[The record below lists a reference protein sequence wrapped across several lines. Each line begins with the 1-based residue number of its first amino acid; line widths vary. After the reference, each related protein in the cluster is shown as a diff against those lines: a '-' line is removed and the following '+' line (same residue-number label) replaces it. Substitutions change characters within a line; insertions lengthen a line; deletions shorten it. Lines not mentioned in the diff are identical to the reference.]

1 MARQASRAWGRFATV
16 VGEYLSGRKVPLATD
31 VDTVGGKTPAQVQAM
46 VTKSS
51 IGLGSVENLPAA
63 TLAQAQSSTEV
74 AAVLTPA
81 SARQSAEKLLEIDNK
96 IRGNVLHG
104 MTDGGGL
111 RTGKLC
117 YRLNVVSNAT
127 EMNSVMTAK
136 ESFQEVFNNWTR
148 FSHNGTLTYPA
159 DPTELAVWQYDSA
172 NDKIIC
178 TKNSNTHIG
187 FISAESYDDFEFEV
201 EVSSTNGD
209 DDRIGICIAF
219 SQAGGRQYTLTAVR
233 QFDGWGGASNSF
245 HVTYNMLHVQSRV
258 LAFNDAGLGPQNPY
272 HNSLGTLKTGW
283 AGVGWVRIKVR
294 RTGDL
299 IEAWT
304 TLPQSAEYLEDKK
317 ITINLASDPDLVKFR
332 GPQRFGYV
340 CQSQLNATW
349 RSIQRPGERVPIIRA
364 DTLETYKWV
373 NNAWQL
379 QPAGTHRTLLQP
391 RRLFTNQVTKK
402 LFAVGDN
409 LDVIVPISK
418 R

>member
-1 MARQASRAWGRFATV
+1 MARQASRAWEKFATRVEQYLNSRKPSV
-16 VGEYLSGRKVPLATD
+16 VTD
-31 VDTVGGKTPAQVQAM
+31 VEKVGGKDLAQVQAA
-46 VTKSS
+46 VNKTT
-51 IGLGSVENLPAA
+51 IGLPLVENMSVA
-63 TLAQAQSSTEV
+63 TLAQAQNPNDDGTL
-74 AAVLTPA
+74 LTPVG
-81 SARQSAEKLLEIDNK
+81 ARQAADKLLEIDNK
-96 IRGNVLHG
+96 IKGNALHG
-104 MTDGGGL
+104 MNAAGGL

-117 YRLNVVSNAT
+117 YRLNIVSNAT
-127 EMNSVMTAK
+127 EMDAVMNAK

-159 DPTELAVWQYDSA
+159 DPTELNVWNYDAV

-187 FISAESYDDFEFEV
+187 FISAEAYDDFEFEV

-340 CQSQLNATW
+340 CQSQLNSTW
-349 RSIQRPGERVPIIRA
+349 RSIQRPGERVPIIRT
-364 DTLETYKWV
+364 DTKECYRWE
-373 NNAWQL
+373 NNQWTL
-379 QPAGTHRTLLQP
+379 QPAGSYQNYLQP
-391 RRLFTNQVTKK
+391 NRLFTNQVTKR
-402 LFAVGDN
+402 LFAVDAAFN
-409 LDVIVPISK
+409 MLPIGK